1 MITLYESL
9 RTIPIVTDES
19 PNDHINLSIDES
31 NDYNDHK
38 DQVIILHISPIT
50 TIQPTI
56 IVL

>member
-1 MITLYESL
+1 MITGYESL

-31 NDYNDHK
+31 NDYTDHT
-38 DQVIILHISPIT
+38 DQEIILHISPIT